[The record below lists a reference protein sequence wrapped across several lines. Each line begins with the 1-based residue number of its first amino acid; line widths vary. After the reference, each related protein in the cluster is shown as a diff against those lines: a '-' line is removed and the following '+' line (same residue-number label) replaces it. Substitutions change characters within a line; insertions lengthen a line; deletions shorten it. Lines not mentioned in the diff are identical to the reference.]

1 VNGAALS
8 RAALILLCL
17 AAACE
22 RRPAEEIESAAV
34 VAVKTAP
41 AAVRDIV
48 GVVHATGVVAPA
60 PGADLVVVAPEVARI
75 VEMPR
80 AAGDA
85 VRPGDVLVRFEMPG
99 SAADVQKQ
107 QAEAAR
113 ARAAV
118 DQARAA
124 QQRATDLFERGV
136 AARREVEESRRA
148 AADAEAAVAQ
158 ADAALAAA
166 RTLAG
171 RAVVRATFAGIVAAR
186 QHNPGDLVEPSTT
199 DPVLRVIDPHR
210 LEVIV
215 SVPLADVTRVRV
227 GAAARL
233 AGIGPGGGAGIDGPA
248 LHVVSAP
255 ALVEAGTA
263 TVPVRLRPAGPLAAP
278 VGAPV
283 QVDID
288 AEHHARV
295 VVVPAAAIVREGEE
309 TAVFVAA
316 GGKAQRRRVRVGLA
330 DADGVEIVSG
340 VSAGEPVIVDGQA
353 GLPDGAAIK

>member
-1 VNGAALS
+1 VSG
-8 RAALILLCL
+8 RAAVIVACL
-17 AAACE
+17 AVMACG
-22 RRPAEEIESAAV
+22 RAPAEEVESAAV

-60 PGADLVVVAPEVARI
+60 PDADLVVVAPEVARI
-75 VEMPR
+75 AEIPR

-85 VRPGDVLVRFEMPG
+85 VRPGDLLVRFEMPG

-107 QAEAAR
+107 QAETGR
-113 ARAAV
+113 ARAALE
-118 DQARAA
+118 QARAA
-124 QQRATDLFERGV
+124 HQRASDLFERGI

-186 QHNPGDLVEPSTT
+186 QHNPGDLVEASIS
-199 DPVLRVIDPHR
+199 DPVMRVVDPHR
-210 LEVIV
+210 LEVV
-215 SVPLADVTRVRV
+215 ASVPLADVSRVHV

-233 AGIGPGGGAGIDGPA
+233 DGSGDPGDGPA
-248 LHVVSAP
+248 LRVVSTP
-255 ALVEAGTA
+255 ALVEPGTA

-283 QVDID
+283 QIDID
-288 AEHHARV
+288 AERHVHV
-295 VVVPAAAIVREGEE
+295 VVVPIGALVREGDE

-316 GGKAQRRRVRVGLA
+316 GGKARRRQVRVGLA
-330 DADGVEIVSG
+330 DAAGVEIVSG
-340 VSAGEPVIVDGQA
+340 VSAGEPVIVDGQV

>member
-1 VNGAALS
+1 
-8 RAALILLCL
+8 
-17 AAACE
+17 
-22 RRPAEEIESAAV
+22 
-34 VAVKTAP
+34 
-41 AAVRDIV
+41 
-48 GVVHATGVVAPA
+48 
-60 PGADLVVVAPEVARI
+60 
-75 VEMPR
+75 MPR

-124 QQRATDLFERGV
+124 QQRASDLFERGV

-233 AGIGPGGGAGIDGPA
+233 VGIGPGGGAGIDGPA

-288 AEHHARV
+288 AEHHARA
-295 VVVPAAAIVREGEE
+295 VVVPAAAVVREGEE

-316 GGKAQRRRVRVGLA
+316 GGKAQRRRIRVGLA